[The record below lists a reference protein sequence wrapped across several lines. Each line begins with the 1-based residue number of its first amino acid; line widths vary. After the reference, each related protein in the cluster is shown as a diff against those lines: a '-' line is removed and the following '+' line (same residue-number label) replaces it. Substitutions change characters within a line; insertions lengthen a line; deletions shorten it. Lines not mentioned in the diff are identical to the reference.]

1 MDLKQ
6 QNLPIKIHKYKKKHS
21 LRFRKKKKGL
31 SPPVR
36 NRVAHP
42 LAQKSLRF
50 LPLRDLQSY
59 IGNQGGVPRYSASSI
74 KSAAGHFCPPLTI
87 LCTTK

>member
-1 MDLKQ
+1 MGLFFYKGEGLKFASVDLKQ
-6 QNLPIKIHKYKKKHS
+6 QNLPIKIHKYKKHS

-31 SPPVR
+31 SPPIR

-42 LAQKSLRF
+42 LTQKSLRF

-59 IGNQGGVPRYSASSI
+59 IGN
-74 KSAAGHFCPPLTI
+74 
-87 LCTTK
+87 